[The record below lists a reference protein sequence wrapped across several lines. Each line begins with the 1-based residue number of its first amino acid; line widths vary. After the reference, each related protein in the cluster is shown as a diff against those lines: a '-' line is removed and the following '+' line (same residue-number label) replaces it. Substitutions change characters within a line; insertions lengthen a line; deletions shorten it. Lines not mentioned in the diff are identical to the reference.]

1 MQRVFTRYG
10 FAFYNAIMTDSLNP
24 HQNPLLA
31 LQWQIAM
38 GVDEAMEDTPQDR
51 TLKPAL
57 AAPSVM
63 PAQQTETIAAPILR
77 PSTFAAM
84 PTAVKAK
91 TLDDLKAELMAFEG
105 CALKR
110 TAKNLVF
117 ADGQANAKIMFVGE
131 APGEDED
138 RQGLPFVGI
147 SGQLLDHMLSYVGL
161 SRQSNIYIS
170 NILPWRPPGNRS
182 PTDSEIAACLPFI
195 ERHIAIIRPQH
206 LVLLGGVAVKSLLR
220 TNIGITKLRGRSQTY
235 TYADVETGN
244 AVNIPCHPMFHPA
257 YLLRTPSQKRLAW
270 NDVLAFAAQLKTA
283 ANP

>member
-1 MQRVFTRYG
+1 
-10 FAFYNAIMTDSLNP
+10 MTDSLNLS
-24 HQNPLLA
+24 QNPLLA

-38 GVDEAMEDTPQDR
+38 GVDEAMEDAPQDR
-51 TLKPAL
+51 TLKPVL

-63 PAQQTETIAAPILR
+63 PSQQTEVAPPTILR
-77 PSTFAAM
+77 PSTFAAV
-84 PTAVKAK
+84 PVGVNAK
-91 TLDDLKAELMAFEG
+91 TLDELKAELMAFEG

-147 SGQLLDHMLSYVGL
+147 SGQLLDRMLSYVGL

-220 TNIGITKLRGRSQTY
+220 TNVGITKCRGRSQTY
-235 TYADVETGN
+235 TYTDVDTGN
-244 AVNIPCHPMFHPA
+244 AVSIPCHPMFHPA

-270 NDVLAFAAQLKTA
+270 NDMLAFAAQIKPPET
-283 ANP
+283 P